1 MKKLLNTLYV
11 TSADSYLAL
20 EGETIVIMR
29 PEQDNVR
36 IPMHNVESVYAFGYT
51 GVSPALMGAL
61 CKENISLCFLN
72 QNGKFLARVTGE
84 SRGNVLLRKQQY
96 RVSDS
101 EGKSLVVAKNIIAAK
116 LYNSKWILH
125 RALRDH
131 SMRIDANAIAKSI
144 SFLHE
149 SIAAA
154 QNAQSLDQLRG
165 VEGDGAKQY
174 FSVFD
179 QLILQQKESFQFSG
193 RNRRPPK
200 DNVNAMLSFGYT
212 LLANDVAAALEGVGL
227 DAYAGFLHRDRPGRA
242 SLALDMMEEMR
253 GWMVDR
259 FVLSLINKKVVAPKG
274 FKKEQSGG
282 VVMSDETRNT
292 FLQAWQQRK
301 KEEITH
307 PFLEEKIQWG
317 LLPHAQALLLARYL
331 REDLDAYPV
340 FLWK

>member
-11 TSADSYLAL
+11 TSPDSYLAL

-29 PEQDNVR
+29 PEQEQVR
-36 IPMHNVESVYAFGYT
+36 IPMHNIEGVYAFGYT

-61 CKENISLCFLN
+61 CKKSISLCFLN
-72 QNGKFLARVTGE
+72 QHGKFLARLTGE
-84 SRGNVLLRKQQY
+84 SRGNVLLRKEQY
-96 RVSDS
+96 RVSDD
-101 EGKSLVVAKNIIAAK
+101 EGQSLVVAKGIIAAK
-116 LYNSKWILH
+116 LYNAKWILH

-131 SMRIDANAIAKSI
+131 RLRIDEQAIKQRINSI
-144 SFLHE
+144 HE
-149 SIAAA
+149 SMAMT
-154 QNAQSLDQLRG
+154 QNAQSLEQLRG
-165 VEGDGAKQY
+165 IEGEGAKQY

-179 QLILQQKESFQFSG
+179 HLILQQKEGFPFHG

-212 LLANDVAAALEGVGL
+212 LLANDIAAALEGVGL
-227 DAYAGFLHRDRPGRA
+227 DAYVGFLHRDRPGRA
-242 SLALDMMEEMR
+242 SLALDIMEEMR

-259 FVLSLINKKVVAPKG
+259 LVLSLINQKMVNSKG

-282 VVMSDETRNT
+282 VVMDDETRGN

-307 PFLEEKIQWG
+307 PFLEEKISWG
-317 LLPHAQALLLARYL
+317 LVPHVQALLLARYL
-331 REDLDAYPV
+331 RGDLDGYPV